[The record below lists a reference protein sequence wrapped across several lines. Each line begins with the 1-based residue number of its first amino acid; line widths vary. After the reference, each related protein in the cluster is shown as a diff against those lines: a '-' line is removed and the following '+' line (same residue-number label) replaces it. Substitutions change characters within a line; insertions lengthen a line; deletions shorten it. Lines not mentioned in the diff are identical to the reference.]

1 MFAFREQII
10 FWDQP
15 VLRTAQETGFS
26 FLKIISVKKLKPLTP
41 ANTTLCCS
49 DQNSYCISF
58 HEHSILVLSMRYS
71 PFIGFYFFWPLM
83 VYSYPLM
90 LACSRDTGTSLTQK
104 NWKERDHS
112 TSVCA
117 VIHCNRNYNVLA
129 VTRIKNL
136 HEKKKK
142 K

>member
-1 MFAFREQII
+1 
-10 FWDQP
+10 
-15 VLRTAQETGFS
+15 
-26 FLKIISVKKLKPLTP
+26 
-41 ANTTLCCS
+41 
-49 DQNSYCISF
+49 
-58 HEHSILVLSMRYS
+58 
-71 PFIGFYFFWPLM
+71 
-83 VYSYPLM
+83 M

-142 K
+142 KKNLKEYLLSSPQVIWSSSLAESFLA

>member
-1 MFAFREQII
+1 
-10 FWDQP
+10 
-15 VLRTAQETGFS
+15 
-26 FLKIISVKKLKPLTP
+26 
-41 ANTTLCCS
+41 
-49 DQNSYCISF
+49 
-58 HEHSILVLSMRYS
+58 
-71 PFIGFYFFWPLM
+71 
-83 VYSYPLM
+83 M

-142 K
+142 NFEGVLVILTTSNMVK